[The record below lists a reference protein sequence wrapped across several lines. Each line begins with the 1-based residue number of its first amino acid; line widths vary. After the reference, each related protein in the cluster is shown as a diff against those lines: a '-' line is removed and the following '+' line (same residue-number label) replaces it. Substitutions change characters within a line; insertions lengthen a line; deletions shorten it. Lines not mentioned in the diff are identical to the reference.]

1 MLTIGLLGCGVVGSG
16 VMNLIDDPASD
27 VCRNMRI
34 KRILARS
41 LSEKDD
47 PRLTTNYEDIL
58 NDSDI
63 DTVIECMGGDE
74 PAFTYVKAALE
85 SGRNVVSSNKK
96 MLAHHLMEL
105 EDLAEKHHVSLLMEA
120 AVGGGIPFL
129 CTVHDLE
136 MVEPVTA
143 FEGIFNGTTN
153 YILDS
158 MTRTGQQFSEALKAA
173 QDAGYAER
181 NPTDDIKGY
190 DVRYKVMLSCAA
202 AFQMLPAE
210 DSIVTFGIDRIG
222 DEEFAFAKENG
233 YVIKLIGSGS
243 KNEAG
248 IAACVMPA
256 FVKAGT
262 VLAAI
267 DSNRNGITVKSPAL
281 GEATLIGQGAG
292 SLPTA
297 HAVVSDAAR
306 ILEGKAYA
314 WKNLEKTEAV
324 SSSAKVF
331 YVRGGNV
338 PASLVHSHEG
348 NAVLT
353 VGVTLNELMPYVQ
366 AENCVVLEVQA

>member
-16 VMNLIDDPASD
+16 VMNLIDAPASEE
-27 VCRNMRI
+27 CRNMRV

-47 PRLTTNYEDIL
+47 PRLTTDYEDIL
-58 NDSDI
+58 KDPEI

-105 EDLAEKHHVSLLMEA
+105 EDLAQAHHVSLLMEA
-120 AVGGGIPFL
+120 AVGGGIPLL
-129 CTVHDLE
+129 CTIHDLE
-136 MVEPVTA
+136 TVEPVTA

-158 MTRTGQQFSEALKAA
+158 MTRTGQKFSDALKAA

-181 NPTDDIKGY
+181 NPIDDIQGY
-190 DVRYKVMLSCAA
+190 DVRYKVMLTCAD
-202 AFQMLPAE
+202 AFGKVPAE

-222 DEEFAFAKENG
+222 DEEFAFARKNG
-233 YVIKLIGSGS
+233 YIIKLIGSGS

-267 DSNRNGITVKSPAL
+267 DSNRNGILLKSPAL
-281 GEATLIGQGAG
+281 GEVTLIGQGAG

-297 HAVVSDAAR
+297 HAVVSDAVR
-306 ILEGKAYA
+306 ILLGKAYA
-314 WKNLEKTEAV
+314 WKNLEEMEAV
-324 SSSAKVF
+324 SSLSKVF

-338 PASLVHSHEG
+338 PASLVQSHAG
-348 NAVLT
+348 DAVLT
-353 VGVTLNELMPYVQ
+353 VPVRLNELMPYVQ
-366 AENCVVLEVQA
+366 AENCVVLEMQA